1 MGFDLTGLGAV
12 FNMGSKII
20 DKIWPD
26 KAEAERA
33 KIELF
38 KMTQAGE
45 FKELEAEIERARMQ
59 VDVNI
64 AEAQSGSLFK
74 GGWRP
79 FAGWVCGFGMMYS
92 VLLQPL
98 ATGFIRAF
106 VPDSAAF
113 VMPDVD
119 TSVLMTLLLGMLGLG
134 GMRTFERNAGKIK

>member
-1 MGFDLTGLGAV
+1 MDITGLGAV
-12 FNMGSKII
+12 FNLGTTII
-20 DKIWPD
+20 DKFWPD
-26 KAEAERA
+26 KVEAERV

-45 FKELEAEIERARMQ
+45 FKELEAELAKAKMQ

-64 AEAQSGSLFK
+64 AEANSGSNFR

-79 FAGWVCGFGMMYS
+79 FAGWVCGLGMLYS

-98 ATGFIRAF
+98 ITGLIRAF
-106 VPDSAAF
+106 AVGMTAF
-113 VMPDVD
+113 SMPDVD

-134 GMRTFERNAGKIK
+134 GYRTFERVTKK

>member
-1 MGFDLTGLGAV
+1 MDFTGLGAI

-45 FKELEAEIERARMQ
+45 FEELEAEIQRARMQ

-64 AEAQSGSLFK
+64 EEAKSGSLFR

-79 FAGWVCGFGMMYS
+79 FAGWVCGLGLLYS
-92 VLLQPL
+92 VLLQPIVTGL
-98 ATGFIRAF
+98 VRATVPEMVAF
-106 VPDSAAF
+106 S
-113 VMPDVD
+113 MPDVD

-134 GMRTFERNAGKIK
+134 GMRSFERATGKIK

>member
-1 MGFDLTGLGAV
+1 MDFTGLGAI

-45 FKELEAEIERARMQ
+45 FKELEAELEKARMQ
-59 VDVNI
+59 VGVNT
-64 AEAQSGSLFK
+64 AEANSGSNFR

-79 FAGWVCGFGMMYS
+79 FVGWTCGVGLAYA
-92 VLLQPL
+92 VLIQPL
-98 ATGFIRAF
+98 ATGLIQAF
-106 VPDSAAF
+106 VPDMKTFA
-113 VMPDVD
+113 MPNVQTDA
-119 TSVLMTLLLGMLGLG
+119 LMALLFGMLGLG
-134 GMRTFERNAGKIK
+134 GYRTYERVVKK